1 MKQLPIR
8 WKIMILSY
16 TVVIFSLLVGGII
29 IISNIQES
37 EEKDLRIR
45 TMNTARTVAE
55 LSDIRKAVQEPTGWE
70 TVNPL
75 VEEIR
80 MINGT
85 DYIVVM
91 NMEQI
96 RYSHPVKK
104 MIGEVSKGKDEKAA
118 FAEHIYFSKAEGE
131 MGTFIRA
138 FVPIKDADLNQIGV
152 VVVGNKIP
160 IFIEVMMNLTTDI
173 LFIVVL
179 TLIFGLI
186 GSFMLANHIKKQMF
200 QLEPYEI
207 KRMHEESTAT
217 FHAMN
222 EGVIAID
229 NKEIVTIFNE
239 KAKKTFNVHGNFI
252 GQPIRAILKDTRLPE
267 IVERNQAV
275 YNEEIQVSGKVIV
288 STRIP
293 IRKGHELI
301 GAVAIF
307 QDRTEVTQLAEELTG
322 VKNFV
327 EALRVQN
334 HEHMNKLHT
343 LAGLIQLGK
352 PEKALQLA
360 FNMTEEQEFVTNFL
374 SEKVK
379 NDAIAGLLLSK
390 IRRGKELGISVVID
404 QNSYLAAFPNRLDQ
418 HDFVVLFGNLIENA
432 FGAFEQVDIEN
443 KRIDISIE
451 QTAAVCAIL
460 VEDNGAGIDEA
471 HLPRLYEKGFTR
483 NKSEGTGYGLFL
495 VKQIIEKGRG
505 QIDVSSLQ
513 GEGTTMIITFPME
526 VEEKVDGK

>member
-104 MIGEVSKGKDEKAA
+104 MIGEVSKGEDEKAA

-160 IFIEVMMNLTTDI
+160 DI
-173 LFIVVL
+173 
-179 TLIFGLI
+179 
-186 GSFMLANHIKKQMF
+186 
-200 QLEPYEI
+200 Y
-207 KRMHEESTAT
+207 
-217 FHAMN
+217 
-222 EGVIAID
+222 
-229 NKEIVTIFNE
+229 
-239 KAKKTFNVHGNFI
+239 
-252 GQPIRAILKDTRLPE
+252 
-267 IVERNQAV
+267 
-275 YNEEIQVSGKVIV
+275 
-288 STRIP
+288 
-293 IRKGHELI
+293 
-301 GAVAIF
+301 
-307 QDRTEVTQLAEELTG
+307 
-322 VKNFV
+322 
-327 EALRVQN
+327 
-334 HEHMNKLHT
+334 
-343 LAGLIQLGK
+343 
-352 PEKALQLA
+352 
-360 FNMTEEQEFVTNFL
+360 
-374 SEKVK
+374 
-379 NDAIAGLLLSK
+379 
-390 IRRGKELGISVVID
+390 
-404 QNSYLAAFPNRLDQ
+404 
-418 HDFVVLFGNLIENA
+418 
-432 FGAFEQVDIEN
+432 
-443 KRIDISIE
+443 
-451 QTAAVCAIL
+451 
-460 VEDNGAGIDEA
+460 
-471 HLPRLYEKGFTR
+471 
-483 NKSEGTGYGLFL
+483 
-495 VKQIIEKGRG
+495 
-505 QIDVSSLQ
+505 
-513 GEGTTMIITFPME
+513 
-526 VEEKVDGK
+526 